1 MSNPTRLFSGDGIKI
16 TQHGNALDVN
26 IASGSSGLPTGAATS
41 AKQDTAN
48 ASLASIAGVH
58 IGSGGVITHNS
69 TSQTIAV
76 PATAKSVRLATKGGA
91 TNFEIDAVGDAS
103 ANSPGYI
110 PEEAIDYYPITG
122 GSMTLKVYGTAGY
135 LYYYFLG

>member
-1 MSNPTRLFSGDGIKI
+1 MGDLASMSADLGTIQADI
-16 TQHGNALDVN
+16 ALMKAD
-26 IASGSSGLPTGAATS
+26 IASISGIHLG
-41 AKQDTAN
+41 N
-48 ASLASIAGVH
+48 
-58 IGSGGVITHNS
+58 GGVITHNS

-110 PEEAIDYYPITG
+110 PEETIDYYPITG

>member
-1 MSNPTRLFSGDGIKI
+1 MSSIHVSD
-16 TQHGNALDVN
+16 
-26 IASGSSGLPTGAATS
+26 AA
-41 AKQDTAN
+41 AN
-48 ASLASIAGVH
+48 QSLASIAGVH

>member
-1 MSNPTRLFSGDGIKI
+1 MVRVVIHPVNLATEDTLDDIKTDVAVLKADI
-16 TQHGNALDVN
+16 ALMKAD
-26 IASGSSGLPTGAATS
+26 IASISGIHLG
-41 AKQDTAN
+41 N
-48 ASLASIAGVH
+48 
-58 IGSGGVITHNS
+58 GGVITHNS

-91 TNFEIDAVGDAS
+91 TNFEIDAVGNAS

>member
-1 MSNPTRLFSGDGIKI
+1 MSDPVRLQTGDGIPVK
-16 TQHGNALDVN
+16 TATP
-26 IASGSSGLPTGAATS
+26 LPTVDS
-41 AKQDTAN
+41 AAN